1 MEGVPGPGQH
11 SFGANA
17 FWGTIL
23 PRLPTFWHCTQ
34 REFQMTSPNEC
45 TTLAEV
51 RFEIDRLDRA
61 VVEAIGQRREYVR
74 AASRFKRSENEV
86 QAPDR
91 QRKML
96 AARRLW
102 AEEEGADPDLGEA
115 LFREIV
121 AHFIAVEMTEFSGPE
136 AAPTM
141 DPHQPPSDK
150 AASGDSCGK
159 AGA

>member
-1 MEGVPGPGQH
+1 MK
-11 SFGANA
+11 
-17 FWGTIL
+17 
-23 PRLPTFWHCTQ
+23 
-34 REFQMTSPNEC
+34 SPNEC

-51 RFEIDRLDRA
+51 RSEIDRLDRA

-74 AASRFKRSENEV
+74 TASRFKRSENEV

-96 AARRLW
+96 AARRSW
-102 AEEEGADPDLGEA
+102 AEGVGADPDLVEA

-136 AAPTM
+136 AAPASNRQ
-141 DPHQPPSDK
+141 QPPSEK
-150 AASGDSCGK
+150 AASGDSRGK